1 MRLLALLAA
10 IAAVASG
17 QTGPEILN
25 KSAETYRSLK
35 SYHFEAQVLTE
46 TVSDN
51 NDSRSRSTKIF
62 AAVPPDRRRVES
74 KGGQLASLRVY
85 DGQHVWEF
93 RPGVNQFARQNQDTY
108 KPPMMNTLSDPVDG
122 YKGLDKSQDAKLL
135 RDENLEAAGGTRMCW
150 VIEVPKKFRP
160 AGMMLEWSPSTY
172 WVDKATN
179 LVLKEQYYVKT
190 KPPNIDSVQTQTTTT
205 TYTIARINGD
215 VAAGLFQFQPPD
227 GATEVAEF
235 GSPFGGGSLLA
246 GKPVPEFTLRD
257 LDGKEAAVTMK
268 QGKPRLLYFWATWC
282 VPCRA
287 QMPKIQELQ
296 DEFTEKGLLVM
307 AINYGETEEIA
318 RKYVAEHKYSM
329 RVLLDRDK
337 TVAGKFTVSSIP
349 VVLLIDGAGII
360 RAHYTGYNSALD
372 LRLEMKKIGL

>member
-35 SYHFEAQVLTE
+35 SYHFEAQVLAE
-46 TVSDN
+46 SVSDYQ
-51 NDSRSRSTKIF
+51 DSRVRSTKIF
-62 AAVPPDRRRVES
+62 AAVPPNRRRVES

-93 RPGVNQFARQNQDTY
+93 RPGANQFVRQSQDTY
-108 KPPMMNTLSDPVDG
+108 KPPLMNTLSDPVDG

-160 AGMMLEWSPSTY
+160 TGMMLEWSPSTY

-190 KPPNIDSVQTQTTTT
+190 KPANMDSVLTQTTTT
-205 TYTIARINGD
+205 TYTVARINED

-227 GATEVAEF
+227 GAAEVAEF

-257 LDGKEAAVTMK
+257 LDGKEAAVSMK
-268 QGKPRLLYFWATWC
+268 QGNPRLLYFWATWC

-296 DEFTEKGLLVM
+296 DEFAEKSLSVM

-318 RKYVAEHKYSM
+318 RKYIAEHKYSM

-337 TVAGKFTVSSIP
+337 TVAAKFSVSSIP
-349 VVLLIDGAGII
+349 REHPRWKRLNDSGGRAG
-360 RAHYTGYNSALD
+360 
-372 LRLEMKKIGL
+372 